1 MTQSP
6 LRLGIDTGGTY
17 TDAVL
22 LDPDGDVVSTAKALT
37 THHELTKGIREA
49 IDQLPGLR
57 LSQVSLVS
65 LSTTLATNAVV
76 EGRGT
81 PVCLLLAG
89 YNARQVNR
97 ARLEQIVR
105 GGHCALIP
113 GGHDAGGNEREPLD
127 LEGVRR
133 TVIDQHDKVAAFGI
147 SGLFGVRNPDHEVRI
162 RELVSSLTGKPV
174 TCGHELA
181 SQLDAPRRALTVAFN
196 ASLIPYID
204 ELIRAI
210 KLILGE
216 RKIHA
221 PVMMVKGD
229 GSLISAD
236 TALARPVETIL
247 SGPAASVMGAAQ
259 LQPHQNAIIADMG
272 GTTTDIA
279 IVTDGRPVISA
290 KATVIGTWRPMV
302 EAIRVFSLGLGG
314 DSEVR
319 FQGGVGLAIGPRRVV
334 PMSLLAHRYPEI
346 LRTLEQ
352 RMNTA
357 ISPRSNRFAV
367 ALFAEAS
374 QKNSFSSD
382 EAAAWE
388 RLQDSP
394 LDVETLS
401 QNDRP
406 LARALA
412 RLVRDGIAIYS
423 GFTPTDA
430 AHVLGKAD
438 HWSVQAA
445 EFAAVT
451 WAKQMRQVYGWG
463 KFSEQDPKGPSAAVE
478 EHVVHTICAALVSA
492 CLATDPGENHHAERE
507 RTARLFSDWIS
518 GKTAVDG
525 GLFSLQLDAT
535 RSLVAVGAPAEL
547 YYPRVAQKFNVPL
560 SVPQYSSV
568 ANAVGAVAS
577 SVVQRAEVTVTQPV
591 QGIFRVFTPDGP
603 VDFDDLEQALLKA
616 EEVARRLAQEKART
630 AGAHEP
636 RIHIDRNLNSVD
648 DPDSASVV
656 FFEGRVKATATG
668 RPALTPT
675 LAGVGL
681 PNGVTG
687 VKSRASQ
694 ASDAS

>member
-22 LDPDGDVVSTAKALT
+22 LDPDGGVVSTAKALT
-37 THHELTKGIREA
+37 THYELTKGIREA
-49 IDQLPGLR
+49 IDQLPGKR

-89 YNARQVNR
+89 YNARQVDK

-113 GGHDAGGNEREPLD
+113 GGHDAGGGEREPLD
-127 LEGVRR
+127 LEGARR
-133 TVIDQHDKVAAFGI
+133 IVIDQRDKVAAFGI
-147 SGLFGVRNPDHEVRI
+147 SGLFGVRNPDHEVKLRD
-162 RELVSSLTGKPV
+162 LVSSLTQKPV

-210 KLILGE
+210 KLILEE
-216 RKIHA
+216 RNIHA

-302 EAIRVFSLGLGG
+302 EAVRVFSLGLGG

-334 PMSLLAHRYPEI
+334 PMSLLVHRYPEI
-346 LRTLEQ
+346 LSTLEH
-352 RMNTA
+352 RMDA
-357 ISPRSNRFAV
+357 SISPRSNRFAV
-367 ALFAEAS
+367 ALFAETS
-374 QKNSFSSD
+374 QKKSFSSD

-388 RLQDSP
+388 RLQDGP

-401 QNDRP
+401 QTDRS

-438 HWSVQAA
+438 HWSVRAA
-445 EFAAVT
+445 ELAAVT

-463 KFSEQDPKGPSAAVE
+463 KFDEQDPKGPSAAVE
-478 EHVVHTICAALVSA
+478 EHMVHTICAALVSA
-492 CLATDPGENHHAERE
+492 CLATDPGETHHAERE

-535 RSLVAVGAPAEL
+535 RSLVAVGAPAAL
-547 YYPRVAQKFNVPL
+547 YYPRVAQNFNVPL
-560 SVPQYSSV
+560 SVPQHSSV

-577 SVVQRAEVTVTQPV
+577 SIVQRAEVTVTQPV
-591 QGIFRVFTPDGP
+591 QGIFRVFAPDGP
-603 VDFDDLEQALLKA
+603 VDFNDLEHALFKA
-616 EEVARRLAQEKART
+616 GAVARRLAQEKAHT
-630 AGAHEP
+630 AGAHEL
-636 RIHIDRNLNSVD
+636 RIDIERDLDSVD

-668 RPALTPT
+668 RPGLTPT
-675 LAGVGL
+675 PLGKGL
-681 PNGVTG
+681 PNGETG
-687 VKSRASQ
+687 VKSRASP
-694 ASDAS
+694 ASDAD